1 MQTFARYG
9 LALDRL
15 FDDSS
20 DIRLGDPVAA
30 RFSDWGL
37 VWTAPEQATASS
49 LRDGLPLYTAASGA
63 ARLVLIPFLAAR
75 QGGTP
80 VPGDLV
86 RIRILSGA
94 ACGRELQH
102 GCHGAPDALFAAAFD
117 SARAGDFLW
126 RLDVGAATIDGLT
139 FCIRPAND
147 ARACVINYKGALEL
161 SRNPAELSS
170 VTFLPA

>member
-1 MQTFARYG
+1 MQTFAKNS
-9 LALDRL
+9 LALARL
-15 FDDSS
+15 FDDSG
-20 DIRLGDPVAA
+20 DVRLGDPVAA

-37 VWTAPEQATASS
+37 VWTAPEQATASGT
-49 LRDGLPLYTAASGA
+49 RDGLTLTAAASGA
-63 ARLVLIPFLAAR
+63 ARMVLIPLLAAR
-75 QGGTP
+75 MGGTP

-102 GCHGAPDALFAAAFD
+102 GCPGAPDALLAAPFS
-117 SARAGDFLW
+117 SAHAGDFLW
-126 RLDVGAATIDGLT
+126 RLEDGAPGSDAQS

-147 ARACVINYKGALEL
+147 ARACVINYKGTLEL
-161 SRNPAELSS
+161 SRNPGDVSS